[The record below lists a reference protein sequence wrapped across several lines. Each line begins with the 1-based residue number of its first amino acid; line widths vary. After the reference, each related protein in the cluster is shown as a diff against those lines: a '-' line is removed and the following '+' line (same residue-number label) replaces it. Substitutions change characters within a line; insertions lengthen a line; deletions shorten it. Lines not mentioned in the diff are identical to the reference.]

1 MPKFYQ
7 FGGESIAFAGRWN
20 GYSMPSYRAA
30 ENRAL
35 SGTYPTALT
44 QNGGYSL
51 LSTGPER
58 AQLNDG
64 PSAALSGILSLS
76 DNEKTLA
83 IVAGVAVAGFVGW
96 KLWKGR
102 KR

>member
-1 MPKFYQ
+1 MPKLYQ
-7 FGGESIAFAGRWN
+7 FGGESMYFAGRYN

-30 ENRAL
+30 EDRAL
-35 SGTYPTALT
+35 GNYYPTALSP
-44 QNGGYSL
+44 NGGVSL
-51 LSTGPER
+51 LSTGPEGT
-58 AQLNDG
+58 QLNDG
-64 PSAALSGILSLS
+64 PLSGILSLS

-96 KLWKGR
+96 EIWRSR